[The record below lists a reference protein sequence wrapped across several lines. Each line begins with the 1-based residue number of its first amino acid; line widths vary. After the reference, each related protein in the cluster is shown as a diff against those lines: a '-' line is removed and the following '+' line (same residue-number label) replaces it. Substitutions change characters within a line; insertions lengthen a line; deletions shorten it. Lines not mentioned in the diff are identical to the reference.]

1 MFVVPYKEAYSWRQN
16 SPGGWKQYLVCSC
29 FPSAWKVYRS
39 PEESFFLLFFF
50 LLKDKTVGFSLE
62 RVMRRLLTNLARTLS
77 LPLKQQQPEVAPGTG
92 CVERIS

>member
-1 MFVVPYKEAYSWRQN
+1 MAGNNIWFVLAFPLPGKFTEALKRD
-16 SPGGWKQYLVCSC
+16 
-29 FPSAWKVYRS
+29 
-39 PEESFFLLFFF
+39 FFYYFFF

-77 LPLKQQQPEVAPGTG
+77 LPLKQQQPEVVPGTG

>member
-1 MFVVPYKEAYSWRQN
+1 MAGNNIWFVLA
-16 SPGGWKQYLVCSC
+16 
-29 FPSAWKVYRS
+29 
-39 PEESFFLLFFF
+39 FLLPGKFTEALKRDFFYYFFF

>member
-1 MFVVPYKEAYSWRQN
+1 MAGNNIWFVLAFPLPGKFTEALKRDVFY
-16 SPGGWKQYLVCSC
+16 Y
-29 FPSAWKVYRS
+29 
-39 PEESFFLLFFF
+39 FFF